1 MTSQESTAGKI
12 LLIDDDPDLL
22 DRTSAYLTAKGFE
35 VATAQNVFGVA
46 ALVGHRRPDIVVLDV
61 RMPALG
67 GEAVAK
73 TLERFFSMPIVFY
86 SAIDEQEGEELGR
99 RHPGASF
106 VSKARGVRHL
116 GDHLIALCDAA
127 RNAARLD

>member
-1 MTSQESTAGKI
+1 
-12 LLIDDDPDLL
+12 
-22 DRTSAYLTAKGFE
+22 
-35 VATAQNVFGVA
+35 V
-46 ALVGHRRPDIVVLDV
+46 VVLDV

-73 TLERFFSMPIVFY
+73 TLERFYSMPIVFY

-106 VSKARGVRHL
+106 VSKARGVRLLGEHL
-116 GDHLIALCDAA
+116 SEICDAA
-127 RNAARLD
+127 RNAPRPN

>member
-1 MTSQESTAGKI
+1 MTGNHPFVGKV

-22 DRTSAYLTAKGFE
+22 ERTSAYLAAKGFD

-46 ALVGHRRPDIVVLDV
+46 ALVGHRRPDVVVLDV

-73 TLERFFSMPIVFY
+73 TLERFFATPIVFY

-116 GDHLIALCDAA
+116 GEHLTVVCDAA
-127 RNAARLD
+127 RTAPRVD

>member
-1 MTSQESTAGKI
+1 MTSQEPAVGKI

-67 GEAVAK
+67 GDAVAK
-73 TLERFFSMPIVFY
+73 TLERFFSTPIVFY

-99 RHPGASF
+99 RHPKASF

-116 GDHLIALCDAA
+116 GDHLSAICDAA
-127 RNAARLD
+127 RSVPRPD